1 MEAVADTSEKSQ
13 DPIVKKLEAAIGAEN
28 VKTSK
33 MERLLYSHDSTGLPK
48 EVDLGFHVVPDYV
61 VRPGSAEDVQMIVII
76 AAESGVPIT
85 PRGAATGY
93 VAAAVPAAGGISID
107 MVARMSNIIKIDEEN
122 MTITCQAGASWKKV
136 YDAAWEKGFL
146 LGSYPSSFPNAS
158 VAGWIAMSG
167 VGMGNYK
174 YGSAGDNIRNMVVVV
189 PSGAI
194 INTGFESLADNM
206 AGYNLNRLF
215 VGTEGT
221 LGIIC
226 EVTLRLFPKPEVL
239 RPLAYSFESLDKV
252 GGPMKDL
259 TRTRVQPLHVAWSD
273 GNHFKF
279 LSKIGHHVPD
289 VGCLWLVTLEGD
301 KAIVDYEEKIVD
313 EIVAKH
319 GGKKESSEIA
329 QHEWD
334 ERCYEYRSSMLGL
347 GTSASETL
355 VPVSA
360 YADMV
365 KGLYALMDEM
375 KMEGAIIGIAVDRN
389 SVMFMPYYLFDKE
402 SLAKSM
408 TSLSFAYKAG
418 DVAKKFGGRLMG
430 GFGLFMSS
438 QLKPLRGEGYNI
450 EMAIKNAIDPKE
462 IMNPGKLLG
471 METRF
476 KLKVGAGLFNV
487 GMGAMSM
494 AKKALP
500 ADKMIDKKSK
510 ELALE
515 ELDRE
520 KLEQHKNDPLLN
532 KK

>member
-1 MEAVADTSEKSQ
+1 MEATADTSEKFQ

-48 EVDLGFHVVPDYV
+48 EVDLGFKVVPDIV
-61 VRPGSAEDVQMIVII
+61 VRPSSTKEVQEIVKI
-76 AAESGVPIT
+76 AAEAGMPIT

-93 VAAAVPAAGGISID
+93 VAAGVPAAGGISLD
-107 MVARMSNIIKIDEEN
+107 MVGRMSKVLKVDEEN
-122 MTITCQAGASWKKV
+122 MTVTCQAGASWKAV

-189 PSGAI
+189 PSGDI
-194 INTGFESLADNM
+194 INTGFETLADNM

-221 LGIIC
+221 LGVIC
-226 EVTLRLFPKPEVL
+226 EVTLKLFPRPEVL

-252 GGPMKDL
+252 GAPMKDL
-259 TRTRVQPLHVAWSD
+259 TRTKVTPLHIAWSD
-273 GNHFKF
+273 GNHFKY
-279 LSKIGHHVPD
+279 LRKIGHDAPE

-301 KAIVDYEEKIVD
+301 KAMVEYEEKIVD

-319 GGKKESSEIA
+319 GGKKESYELA

-334 ERCYEYRSSMLGL
+334 ERCYEYRTSMLGL
-347 GTSASETL
+347 GTSASEIL

-360 YADMV
+360 YADAV
-365 KGLYALMDEM
+365 KGLYELMDSM
-375 KMEGAIIGIAVDRN
+375 KMEGAIIGVAVDRN
-389 SVMFMPYYLFDKE
+389 SIMLMPYYLFDKE
-402 SLAKSM
+402 SMTKSM
-408 TSLSFAYKAG
+408 TSLSFAFKAG
-418 DVAKKFGGRLMG
+418 DVAKKLGGRLMG

-438 QLKPLRGEGYNI
+438 QLKPLRGEGY
-450 EMAIKNAIDPKE
+450 EVQVAIKKALDPKE

-471 METRF
+471 MKTRF
-476 KLKVGAGLFNV
+476 KLPVGPGLFGV
-487 GMGAMSM
+487 GMSAMSI
-494 AKKALP
+494 AKKVLP
-500 ADKMIDKKSK
+500 ADKMIDEKS
-510 ELALE
+510 EALARE
-515 ELDRE
+515 ELENERF
-520 KLEQHKNDPLLN
+520 EQHKHDPL

>member
-1 MEAVADTSEKSQ
+1 MEATADTSEKFQ

-48 EVDLGFHVVPDYV
+48 EIDLGFKGVPDIV
-61 VRPGSAEDVQMIVII
+61 VRPSSTKEVQEIVKI
-76 AAESGVPIT
+76 AAEAGMPIT

-93 VAAAVPAAGGISID
+93 VAAGVPAAGGISLD
-107 MVARMSNIIKIDEEN
+107 MVGRMSKVLKVDEDN
-122 MTITCQAGASWKKV
+122 MTVTCQAGASWKAV

-189 PSGAI
+189 PSGDI
-194 INTGFESLADNM
+194 INTGFETLADNM

-221 LGIIC
+221 LGVIC
-226 EVTLRLFPKPEVL
+226 EVTLKLFPKPEVL

-259 TRTRVQPLHVAWSD
+259 TRTKVTPLHIAWSD
-273 GNHFKF
+273 GNHFKY
-279 LSKIGHHVPD
+279 LRKIGHEAPE

-301 KAIVDYEEKIVD
+301 KAMVEYEEKIVD
-313 EIVAKH
+313 DIVAKH
-319 GGKKESSEIA
+319 GGKKESYELG

-334 ERCYEYRSSMLGL
+334 ERCYEYRTSMLGL
-347 GTSASETL
+347 GTSASEIL

-360 YADMV
+360 YSDAV
-365 KGLYALMDEM
+365 KGLYELMDSM
-375 KMEGAIIGIAVDRN
+375 KMEGAIIGVAVDRN
-389 SVMFMPYYLFDKE
+389 STMLMPYYLFDKE
-402 SLAKSM
+402 SMSKSM
-408 TSLSFAYKAG
+408 TSLSFAFKAG
-418 DVAKKFGGRLMG
+418 DVAKKLGGRLMG

-438 QLKPLRGEGYNI
+438 QLKPLRGEGY
-450 EMAIKNAIDPKE
+450 EVQVAIKKALDPKE

-471 METRF
+471 MKTRF
-476 KLKVGAGLFNV
+476 KLPVGPGLFGV
-487 GMGAMSM
+487 GMSAMSI
-494 AKKALP
+494 AKKVLP
-500 ADKMIDKKSK
+500 ADKMIDEKSE
-510 ELALE
+510 ELARE
-515 ELDRE
+515 ELENERF
-520 KLEQHKNDPLLN
+520 EQHKNDPL

>member
-13 DPIVKKLEAAIGAEN
+13 GPIVKKLEAAIGAEN

-48 EVDLGFHVVPDYV
+48 EVDFGFKVVPDVV
-61 VRPGSAEDVQMIVII
+61 VRPGSTEDVQKIVKI
-76 AAESGVPIT
+76 AAEEGVPIT

-107 MVARMSNIIKIDEEN
+107 MVGRMSKVIKVDEQN
-122 MTITCQAGASWKKV
+122 LTITCQAGASWKAV

-174 YGSAGDNIRNMVVVV
+174 YGSAGDNIRNMVIVV

-194 INTGFESLADNM
+194 INTGFDTLADNM
-206 AGYNLNRLF
+206 TGYNLNRLF
-215 VGTEGT
+215 VGAEGT

-226 EVTLRLFPKPEVL
+226 EVTLKLVPKPEVL

-252 GGPMKDL
+252 GGPMNDI
-259 TRTRVQPLHVAWSD
+259 TRTRVQPLHIAWSD

-279 LSKIGHHVPD
+279 LRKIGHHAPE

-301 KAIVDYEEKIVD
+301 KTMVDYEEKIVD
-313 EIVAKH
+313 DIVAKH
-319 GGKKESSEIA
+319 GGKKESYELA

-402 SLAKSM
+402 SMSKSM
-408 TSLSFAYKAG
+408 TSLSFSFKAG
-418 DVAKKFGGRLMG
+418 TVAKQFGGRLMG

-438 QLKPLRGEGYNI
+438 QLKPLRGEGYDI
-450 EMAIKNAIDPKE
+450 QVAIKEALDPKE

-471 METRF
+471 MKTRF
-476 KLKVGAGLFNV
+476 KLPVGPGLFGF
-487 GMGAMSM
+487 GMGAMSTV
-494 AKKALP
+494 KKVLP
-500 ADKMIDKKSK
+500 ADHMIDEKAKDL
-510 ELALE
+510 EIE
-515 ELDRE
+515 ELQRE
-520 KLEQHKNDPLLN
+520 RFDQHKKDPL

>member
-1 MEAVADTSEKSQ
+1 MEATADTSEKFQ

-48 EVDLGFHVVPDYV
+48 EVDLGFKVVPDIV
-61 VRPGSAEDVQMIVII
+61 VRPSSTKEVQEIVKI
-76 AAESGVPIT
+76 AAEAGMPIT

-93 VAAAVPAAGGISID
+93 VAAGVPAAGGISLD
-107 MVARMSNIIKIDEEN
+107 MVGRMNKVLKVDEDN
-122 MTITCQAGASWKKV
+122 MTVTCQAGASWKAV

-189 PSGAI
+189 PSGDI
-194 INTGFESLADNM
+194 INTGFETLADNM

-221 LGIIC
+221 LGVIC
-226 EVTLRLFPKPEVL
+226 EVTLKLFPRPEVL

-252 GGPMKDL
+252 GAPMKDL
-259 TRTRVQPLHVAWSD
+259 TRTKVTPLHIAWSD
-273 GNHFKF
+273 GNHFKY
-279 LSKIGHHVPD
+279 LRKIGHDAPE

-301 KAIVDYEEKIVD
+301 KAMVEYEEKVVD

-319 GGKKESSEIA
+319 GGKKESYELA

-334 ERCYEYRSSMLGL
+334 ERCYEYRASMLGL
-347 GTSASETL
+347 GTSASEIL

-360 YADMV
+360 YADAV
-365 KGLYALMDEM
+365 KGLYELMDSM
-375 KMEGAIIGIAVDRN
+375 KMEGAIIGVAVDRN
-389 SVMFMPYYLFDKE
+389 STMLMPYYLFDKE
-402 SLAKSM
+402 SMTKSM
-408 TSLSFAYKAG
+408 TSLSFAFKAG
-418 DVAKKFGGRLMG
+418 DVAKKLGGRLMG

-438 QLKPLRGEGYNI
+438 QLKPLRGEGY
-450 EMAIKNAIDPKE
+450 EVQVAIKKALDPKE

-471 METRF
+471 MKTRF
-476 KLKVGAGLFNV
+476 KLPVGPGLFGV
-487 GMGAMSM
+487 GMSAMSI
-494 AKKALP
+494 AKKVLP
-500 ADKMIDKKSK
+500 ADKMIDEKSE
-510 ELALE
+510 ELARE
-515 ELDRE
+515 ELENERF
-520 KLEQHKNDPLLN
+520 EQHKHDPL